1 MLVIASNCSGGNEM
15 YTYIYLYRKL
25 KKGGH
30 TLEEYRI
37 KKYFEL
43 ETEIE
48 SLKNLYHATRK
59 EIFQQTLATH
69 ISCSEER
76 GLYVEAPRI
85 ENIVMDNMLACELI
99 GKRIKRH
106 EERLKYFRVYLSTLT
121 FNEQQALYMGVASDE
136 LIAQA
141 YDEIHEIE
149 TAICFKAGVQPPEE
163 KIMFNDDPLLDLDL
177 MIGALAL

>member
-1 MLVIASNCSGGNEM
+1 M
-15 YTYIYLYRKL
+15 
-25 KKGGH
+25 
-30 TLEEYRI
+30 EEYRI

-43 ETEIE
+43 EIEIKK
-48 SLKNLYHATRK
+48 LKNLYQATRN

-85 ENIVMDNMLACELI
+85 ENIVIDNMIACELVE
-99 GKRIKRH
+99 KRIKRH
-106 EERLKYFRVYLSTLT
+106 EERLKYFRIYLSTLT
-121 FNEQQALYMGVASDE
+121 LNEQQALYTGVASDE

-163 KIMFNDDPLLDLDL
+163 KIILNDDPLLDLDL